1 MCLGVAR
8 RLGRHACLVRSLTP
22 KRVGGGE
29 RSFFSG
35 CEFSLFCS
43 VLIVGGRRDSIVTMG
58 RGHWVRKSV
67 IGKVLA
73 FPVKVLAFRIRAGCS
88 VAGALNARASP
99 RTWGSPVTRIGV
111 LVGCH
116 IGHVVRVG
124 RSLVRVR
131 DSELRLRNRFLVTA
145 GCR

>member
-1 MCLGVAR
+1 MRLRVAR
-8 RLGRHACLVRSLTP
+8 RLGRRIRFVRSLTP
-22 KRVGGGE
+22 MRVGGGD
-29 RSFFSG
+29 RFFLIG

-43 VLIVGGRRDSIVTMG
+43 VLIVGGRGHSIVAMG
-58 RGHWVRKSV
+58 RGYWVRKSV

-131 DSELRLRNRFLVTA
+131 DSELRLRNRFWVTA